1 MMSDLGATLALGLFW
16 SRRLSRRS
24 GAIYP
29 LLDRRRGQAPPCS
42 AGERLGNDAAH
53 IKSKDY
59 DKVGKQEGEVA
70 LELTKEILKAVYQYD
85 DLLGRLQALKKAD
98 EPAAA

>member
-1 MMSDLGATLALGLFW
+1 MLDGSSTMSDLGATLALGLFW

-29 LLDRRRGQAPPCS
+29 LLDRRRGQAPQRL

-59 DKVGKQEGEVA
+59 DKVGKQEVEVA
-70 LELTKEILKAVYQYD
+70 LELT
-85 DLLGRLQALKKAD
+85 
-98 EPAAA
+98 